1 MSGSV
6 HDAAPSPGGRP
17 AGLLE
22 KLMAAIRPEF
32 RAEVLTFEAADPVF
46 GGQVCAVP
54 GCHRVARCRQMCFGH
69 HGRWRREGTPDLAD
83 FIATTPSDWNGRRQ
97 LASCKVPACQ
107 YASSSKGMCE
117 RHHAQ
122 WKRSGEAGHASWMAS
137 AAPLR
142 PPSPVPPICAIVY
155 CALWCKGRAPFC
167 SGHNGYWRQCRSR
180 MSMQEFTALYEAD
193 RSDQEWI
200 DLRNLP
206 AQLRL
211 EVQYVL
217 QSRRDEER
225 ARLIPRYVQRTVN
238 ALADVGAASFL
249 QHDEE
254 YWAAFGTPAGG
265 QRLSGRRAFVLDSYL
280 RIEALALGHGWDQ
293 EYPRDIWRLRTL
305 GIDTDRVAALRFTGI
320 TQSWLKQLAK
330 RVSRWRLT
338 TGTGP
343 GSVLQMVSALTHL
356 SGFLASAQITSL
368 AGTDRELLERY
379 LAELHRQYGD
389 RDVRARHIGALGTF
403 LSALRQL
410 KLADDLPAT
419 AMLFPEDYPRRP
431 EPLPRAIAEQIMTQV
446 EAPANLDRWD
456 NPAYQLITLIL
467 IRCGLR
473 ITDAVRI
480 GDDCIAF
487 DADGSPY
494 LHYYN
499 HKMKR
504 QALVPIDE
512 ELHALITAQLQR
524 NLDRWPAGI
533 PVLFPR
539 PTANL
544 DGAKPLSGRTYRGAL
559 RRWLER
565 CEIRDEYGRP
575 VHLTPHQWRHTLG
588 TRLINRDV
596 PQHVVQKILDHDSPG
611 MTARYARL
619 HDTTVRRHW
628 ENARK
633 VNIAGDTVTLDPA
646 GQVADAAWA
655 RQRLGR
661 ATQAL
666 PNGYC
671 GLPTQ
676 QSCPHANSCL
686 TCPMFI
692 TTAEFLPQH
701 RAQHQQT
708 LQIITAAEARGQTRL
723 AEMNRQVAG
732 NLHNIITSLEADPG
746 DNADR
751 PEGTANAG

>member
-1 MSGSV
+1 
-6 HDAAPSPGGRP
+6 
-17 AGLLE
+17 
-22 KLMAAIRPEF
+22 
-32 RAEVLTFEAADPVF
+32 
-46 GGQVCAVP
+46 
-54 GCHRVARCRQMCFGH
+54 
-69 HGRWRREGTPDLAD
+69 
-83 FIATTPSDWNGRRQ
+83 
-97 LASCKVPACQ
+97 
-107 YASSSKGMCE
+107 
-117 RHHAQ
+117 
-122 WKRSGEAGHASWMAS
+122 
-137 AAPLR
+137 
-142 PPSPVPPICAIVY
+142 
-155 CALWCKGRAPFC
+155 
-167 SGHNGYWRQCRSR
+167 
-180 MSMQEFTALYEAD
+180 MSMQELTALYEAD

-249 QHDEE
+249 QHDGE

-368 AGTDRELLERY
+368 AGIDRELLERY

-410 KLADDLPAT
+410 KLADDLPTT

-456 NPAYQLITLIL
+456 NPACQLITLIL

-539 PTANL
+539 PRANI
-544 DGAKPLSGRTYRGAL
+544 DGTRPLSTSSYRSGL
-559 RRWLER
+559 RSWLER
-565 CEIRDEYGRP
+565 CDIRDEHGQP

-588 TRLINRDV
+588 TTLINRDV
-596 PQHVVQKILDHDSPG
+596 PQHVVQKILDHDSPD
-611 MTARYARL
+611 MTAHYARL
-619 HDTTVRRHW
+619 SDKTVREHW
-628 ENARK
+628 DKARK
-633 VNIAGDTVTLDPA
+633 VGAT
-646 GQVADAAWA
+646 GQPVRISPDGPLGDAAWA
-655 RQRLGR
+655 RHRLSR

-671 GLPTQ
+671 QLPLVQT
-676 QSCPHANSCL
+676 CPHANSCL
-686 TCPMFI
+686 TCPMFV

-701 RAQHQQT
+701 HQQLT
-708 LQIITAAEARGQTRL
+708 ATRALITRAETDGHTRL
-723 AEMNRQVAG
+723 AEMNRTVET
-732 NLHNIITSLEADPG
+732 NLLTIISTLEHDPSCRCGHTSSG
-746 DNADR
+746 GTCCG
-751 PEGTANAG
+751 EGTSDAF

>member
-1 MSGSV
+1 MSGPV

-69 HGRWRREGTPDLAD
+69 HGRWRREGTPDLAG

-97 LASCKVPACQ
+97 LASCKVPTCQ

-293 EYPRDIWRLRTL
+293 EYPRGIWRLRTL
-305 GIDTDRVAALRFTGI
+305 GIDTGRVAALRFTGI

-368 AGTDRELLERY
+368 AGIDRELLERY

-410 KLADDLPAT
+410 KLADDLPTT

-588 TRLINRDV
+588 TTLKRRGIASGASLGMVGDWGWAV
-596 PQHVVQKILDHDSPG
+596 ASVFAPG
-611 MTARYARL
+611 RGGLMGAAR
-619 HDTTVRRHW
+619 
-628 ENARK
+628 
-633 VNIAGDTVTLDPA
+633 
-646 GQVADAAWA
+646 
-655 RQRLGR
+655 
-661 ATQAL
+661 
-666 PNGYC
+666 
-671 GLPTQ
+671 
-676 QSCPHANSCL
+676 HAC
-686 TCPMFI
+686 
-692 TTAEFLPQH
+692 
-701 RAQHQQT
+701 
-708 LQIITAAEARGQTRL
+708 
-723 AEMNRQVAG
+723 
-732 NLHNIITSLEADPG
+732 
-746 DNADR
+746 
-751 PEGTANAG
+751 

>member
-1 MSGSV
+1 M
-6 HDAAPSPGGRP
+6 
-17 AGLLE
+17 
-22 KLMAAIRPEF
+22 
-32 RAEVLTFEAADPVF
+32 
-46 GGQVCAVP
+46 
-54 GCHRVARCRQMCFGH
+54 
-69 HGRWRREGTPDLAD
+69 
-83 FIATTPSDWNGRRQ
+83 
-97 LASCKVPACQ
+97 
-107 YASSSKGMCE
+107 
-117 RHHAQ
+117 
-122 WKRSGEAGHASWMAS
+122 
-137 AAPLR
+137 
-142 PPSPVPPICAIVY
+142 
-155 CALWCKGRAPFC
+155 
-167 SGHNGYWRQCRSR
+167 
-180 MSMQEFTALYEAD
+180 
-193 RSDQEWI
+193 
-200 DLRNLP
+200 
-206 AQLRL
+206 
-211 EVQYVL
+211 
-217 QSRRDEER
+217 
-225 ARLIPRYVQRTVN
+225 N
-238 ALADVGAASFL
+238 ALADAGAASFL

-254 YWAAFGTPAGG
+254 YRAAFGTPGG

-280 RIEALALGHGWDQ
+280 RIEAFAFGHGWDQ
-293 EYPRDIWRLRTL
+293 EYPRGIWRLRTL
-305 GIDTDRVAALRFTGI
+305 GIDTGRVAALRFTGI

-368 AGTDRELLERY
+368 AGIDRELLERY

-389 RDVRARHIGALGTF
+389 RDVRARHTGALGTF
-403 LSALRQL
+403 LPALRQL
-410 KLADDLPAT
+410 KLADDLPTT

-431 EPLPRAIAEQIMTQV
+431 GPLPRAIAEQIMTQV

-494 LHYYN
+494 LHYCN

-671 GLPTQ
+671 GLPIQ

-746 DNADR
+746 DNAGR